1 MATPKGYPRKRLF
14 VNRDIQGRLLARTG
28 LYWILYH
35 AVLWMAMFFIRYAEH
50 RGAVM
55 AGAEPRSFGDLY
67 GEFVHENSSLWVCA
81 FAILPIVLWDLL
93 KFSHRVAGPLVR
105 FQRTLESL
113 TAGQTVN
120 EVRLRRGDL
129 LFDLEI
135 AFNQY
140 LASLRNLQSD
150 SELTIPSSSS
160 SQPMNIDDSIESQLA
175 DELQQIQAEIQTVC
189 APTSDVTRH
198 SQPLD
203 REHHDD
209 ELLSDSSA
217 EQISS

>member
-1 MATPKGYPRKRLF
+1 MATAKAHPRKRLF

-50 RGAVM
+50 RGAIM

-67 GEFVHENSSLWVCA
+67 GQFVHENSSLWVCA

-105 FQRTLESL
+105 FQRVLESL

-140 LASLRNLQSD
+140 LASLRNLQSE
-150 SELTIPSSSS
+150 SELTIASNASSDSAS
-160 SQPMNIDDSIESQLA
+160 ASESIESQLA
-175 DELQQIQAEIQTVC
+175 DELQQIQAEIQSVC
-189 APTSDVTRH
+189 TTTASAATPQATR
-198 SQPLD
+198 
-203 REHHDD
+203 
-209 ELLSDSSA
+209 
-217 EQISS
+217 